1 MCSFPIWNQS
11 VVPCPVLTVA
21 SDTNVSDTGWT
32 GVVFNISLLR
42 SLWLQ
47 QVEDVYLQVKIS
59 EKGTADFFKWMETSG
74 KASGDGGCRA
84 LVSPSPHTPPSAFPL
99 PPLGLRDPGFYWP
112 RLTHGCWKSASSQS
126 PGLQWA
132 VVSSPQWRRGL
143 SSCPLVLPFSLHSAH
158 SL

>member
-59 EKGTADFFKWMETSG
+59 EKGTADFFK
-74 KASGDGGCRA
+74 
-84 LVSPSPHTPPSAFPL
+84 
-99 PPLGLRDPGFYWP
+99 
-112 RLTHGCWKSASSQS
+112 
-126 PGLQWA
+126 
-132 VVSSPQWRRGL
+132 
-143 SSCPLVLPFSLHSAH
+143 
-158 SL
+158 